1 MMTKFYFVI
10 HRASLSY
17 NEYLIFP
24 ITKMALLQML
34 YMYWF
39 GNDLALTHWDQ
50 HKMATTLA
58 DDIFK

>member
-1 MMTKFYFVI
+1 
-10 HRASLSY
+10 
-17 NEYLIFP
+17 
-24 ITKMALLQML
+24 MALLQML

-58 DDIFK
+58 DDIF